1 MSSNKSYAQI
11 LYERECQHL
20 KELGT
25 SITVYTGAEAEALKT
40 AEIKQKRELKE
51 RLLDSVKLT
60 SKGYPKN
67 LGYFEQFCHDT
78 YDAPLDQELQQPH
91 VLSEL
96 YYELKQIVLTHDYPK
111 SSRSRI
117 AKAVS
122 DMMHNARLD
131 NHDSTQS
138 YMFVHSLLAANQRTK

>member
-67 LGYFEQFCHDT
+67 LGFFEQFCHDT
-78 YDAPLDQELQQPH
+78 YDAPLDRELQQPRI
-91 VLSEL
+91 LSEL
-96 YYELKQIVLTHDYPK
+96 YYELKQIILANDYPK
-111 SSRSRI
+111 SYRTRI
-117 AKAVS
+117 ANAVS
-122 DMMHNARLD
+122 DMMHNARMD

-138 YMFVHSLLAANQRTK
+138 YMFVHSLLVANQRTK